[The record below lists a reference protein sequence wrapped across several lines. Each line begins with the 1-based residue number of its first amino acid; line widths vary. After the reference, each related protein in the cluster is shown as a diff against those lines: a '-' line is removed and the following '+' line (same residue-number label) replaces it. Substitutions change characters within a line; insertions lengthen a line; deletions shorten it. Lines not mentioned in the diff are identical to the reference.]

1 MGKGVGAGGDKN
13 VGGGRWSVDEMRV
26 RSWGEGGRGLGCW

>member
-13 VGGGRWSVDEMRV
+13 VGGGRWSVGEMRV
-26 RSWGEGGRGLGCW
+26 RSCSDGG